1 MKRQVAN
8 LPALRKS
15 DYENDLRDVSEI
27 QVVFSLPRH
36 IRAHHLYVL
45 RSHSSYANFQESP
58 WRV

>member
-8 LPALRKS
+8 PPALRKS

-36 IRAHHLYVL
+36 IRAPH
-45 RSHSSYANFQESP
+45 
-58 WRV
+58 